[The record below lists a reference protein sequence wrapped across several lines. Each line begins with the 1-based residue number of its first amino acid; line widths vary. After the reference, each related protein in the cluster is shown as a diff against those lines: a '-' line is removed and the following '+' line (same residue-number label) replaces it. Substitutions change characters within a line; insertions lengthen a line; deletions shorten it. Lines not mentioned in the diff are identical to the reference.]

1 MSRRL
6 VAFALMATA
15 MTSGGAY
22 AQPDDAVARGQAL
35 FDKRCAICHAAHGFG
50 ANVLARR
57 VGPDKSILADRTDLE
72 APYIRF
78 VVRHGVGAMP
88 RLTKI
93 EMPDENLDAIIAY
106 LTRARPM
113 PPPGSH

>member
-1 MSRRL
+1 MTRRL
-6 VAFALMATA
+6 SALSALILLA
-15 MTSGGAY
+15 AGAAS
-22 AQPDDAVARGQAL
+22 AQPDDPVARGQAL
-35 FDKRCAICHAAHGFG
+35 FDKRCAICHAPHGFG

-57 VGPDKSILADRTDLE
+57 VGPAKSILADRTDLE
-72 APYIRF
+72 PAYIRF

-106 LTRARPM
+106 LTRPRPT
-113 PPPGSH
+113 PAGAH